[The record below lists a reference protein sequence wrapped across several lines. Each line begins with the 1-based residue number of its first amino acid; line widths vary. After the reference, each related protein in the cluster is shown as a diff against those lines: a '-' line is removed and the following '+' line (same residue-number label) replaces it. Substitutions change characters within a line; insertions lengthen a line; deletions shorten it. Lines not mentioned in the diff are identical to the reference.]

1 MGVSVSL
8 PGHKAYFAAMEA
20 YRRSLENLYETG
32 EFSDLEIDINYINKL
47 SNEEKN
53 SEIIKKYM

>member
-8 PGHKAYFAAMEA
+8 PGHNAYFAAMEA

-32 EFSDLEIDINYINKL
+32 EFSYLVIDINYINKL
-47 SNEEKN
+47 SKEEKK
-53 SEIIKKYM
+53 SEIIQQYM